1 MRKDLLTIG
10 ELNTDDIEKI
20 LEKASYYKK
29 ERKQGK
35 TACPLI
41 GKSLGMLFEKAS
53 TRTRVSF
60 EVAIYQLGGQAIFLT
75 PSEIQL
81 GRGESIAD
89 TAKVLSRYLDGMV
102 VRTFSQKT
110 LEEFAECSSI
120 PVINGLTDMHH
131 PCQGLSD
138 LFTIKEKKGGFR
150 GIRLVY
156 LGDGNN
162 VAHSLIEGASKVG
175 MDIVL
180 ACPKGYEPE
189 RGIIDKA
196 TNDAEKNGCR
206 IEVLNDPVEAAED
219 ADILYTDVW
228 TSMGQESEKDQR
240 INTFKDYQINQQIVN
255 RAKKDVMV
263 MHCLPA
269 YRGKEITAE
278 VIDGPNSVVFEQA
291 ENRLYV
297 EKAILD
303 IYLGSSLKG

>member
-10 ELNTDDIEKI
+10 EVNTDDIEKI
-20 LEKASYYKK
+20 LEKGLCYKK
-29 ERKQGK
+29 EKEQGK
-35 TACPLI
+35 TSCPLI

-60 EVAIYQLGGQAIFLT
+60 EVAMYQLGGQAIFLT
-75 PSEIQL
+75 PLETQL

-150 GIRLVY
+150 GIRLAY

-162 VAHSLIEGASKVG
+162 VAHSLIEGSSKVG

-180 ACPKGYEPE
+180 ACPKGYEPNKE
-189 RGIIDKA
+189 IVDKA
-196 TNDAEKNGCR
+196 MNDAKKNGCR
-206 IEVLNDPVEAAED
+206 IEVLNDPVEAVED
-219 ADILYTDVW
+219 VDVLYTDVW
-228 TSMGQESEKDQR
+228 TSMGQESEKKQR
-240 INTFKDYQINQQIVN
+240 IDTFKDYQINQQIVN